1 MKRSLFNKGHRD
13 ANEQAILDLLNARN
27 VRWTMLGPGDGADLI
42 IWIHPMEA
50 WEIKNPEQ
58 PRNKQAM
65 TGAEY
70 NLMDYCTATHIP
82 YCVIKTVDDAAR
94 RLNQYFGRL

>member
-1 MKRSLFNKGHRD
+1 MKRSLFKKGHRD
-13 ANEQAILDLLNARN
+13 ANEQTILDLLNARN
-27 VRWTMLGPGDGADLI
+27 VRYIMLAPGDGADLI
-42 IWIHPMEA
+42 VAIHPMEM

-70 NLMDYCTATHIP
+70 NMLDYCTAARIP
-82 YCVIKTVDDAAR
+82 YCVIKTVDDAAH